1 MVDCLVFLNYNIY
14 IEVVFVLLEVY
25 YMTIEEMKKLKEEY
39 GYTNNIISQLSGVPL
54 GTVQKIF
61 SGETA
66 HPRYSTLQELE
77 HMFNDEYR
85 SRVDGM
91 LLEESHAVYGERVQ
105 GEYTVED
112 YLALPEERRVE
123 LIDGCIYDMG
133 APTAAHQMIVGDI
146 HRQISNYII
155 EKDGKCL
162 PFISPTDVQLDCD
175 NKTMLQPDVF
185 IVCDPKKLTQARV
198 WGAPEFVAEVISK
211 STKSRDYGKKLAKYM
226 DAGVKEYWIIDR
238 FKKSILVYDL
248 QGDVCP
254 TIYPIDADIPV
265 KMYDGELVI
274 NLSRVIDILDNMEV
288 HV

>member
-1 MVDCLVFLNYNIY
+1 
-14 IEVVFVLLEVY
+14 
-25 YMTIEEMKKLKEEY
+25 MTVEELKKLKEKS

-61 SGETA
+61 SGETKS
-66 HPRYSTLQELE
+66 PRYNTLQDLE
-77 HMFNDEYR
+77 SMFNGEYR
-85 SRVDGM
+85 SRVDGL
-91 LLEESHAVYGERVQ
+91 LLEESQAVYGTRVQ

-133 APTAAHQMIVGDI
+133 APTGEHQMIAGDVY
-146 HRQISNYII
+146 RQISNYII
-155 EKDGKCL
+155 EKGGKCI
-162 PFISPTDVQLDCD
+162 PFIAPTDVQLDCD
-175 NKTMLQPDVF
+175 NKTMLQPDMF
-185 IVCDPKKLTQARV
+185 IICEPKKLVTGRIF
-198 WGAPEFVAEVISK
+198 GAPDFVVEVISK

-248 QGDVCP
+248 QGEVCP

-265 KMYDGELVI
+265 ALYENELVVNI
-274 NLSRVIDILDNMEV
+274 SRVIALLESMESMDN
-288 HV
+288 